1 MPRSRPS
8 RRARGGFWRRLRTA
22 VLVVLAGAILASAG
36 TAGYLYVDFSRRID
50 ERLSGEHRRPTLRV
64 FARAPTHQAGPTD
77 APLLTALA
85 VDARAKQRH
94 VPLADVPP
102 SLVQAV
108 LAIEDR
114 RFYDHPGV
122 DVIRA
127 TGALVTNLRGDRPYL
142 EGGST
147 LTQQLVK
154 NLVLTPDKTLRRKL
168 QEQFMAILV
177 ERRLTKDQ
185 ILELYLNEV
194 YLGHRGSFA
203 IHGVAEASRLF
214 FGKDVSALT
223 LAETATIAGLIQAPS
238 SYSPLRSPDRARA
251 RRGVVLRAMADAGYL
266 TGEAA
271 SRAAREP
278 VAVVAGELDAEAPY
292 FVDFVAQRAGDQ
304 IASAYAAGESIDLYT
319 TLDLTRQRQ
328 AEQAVREGLRDVDAR
343 LAGSKRAGRVQAALL
358 AIDPRTGDVLAMVG
372 GRSYGESQFNRA
384 TNARRQPGSVFKP
397 FVYLA
402 AFERGLE
409 DKRHDLSPATLVL
422 DEPTTF
428 AFGGKTYTPNNY
440 GGEYDGRITLRRALA
455 RSRNVATVK
464 VAEWAGYD
472 RIASLW
478 RRIGAQSAPQPYP
491 SIALGAFEATPF
503 EIAAAYSVFAAGG
516 TVRPPRTVIRIE
528 RDGRATE
535 PERSIPRRVAAPAP
549 TYLVTDM
556 LRSVMDEGTGEG
568 ARAEGFLLDAAGKS
582 GTTNDLRDAWF
593 VGFTPELLTVVW
605 VGFDDNQPLGLSGTQ
620 AALPI
625 WTRFMRQALQ
635 GRNSV
640 AFAVPDGVT
649 FTEIDPDTGQLASP
663 ACPRAA
669 REVFLAGTEPAEPC
683 RLHRTR
689 DWYNLTLLRKREGLR
704 DR

>member
-1 MPRSRPS
+1 M
-8 RRARGGFWRRLRTA
+8 
-22 VLVVLAGAILASAG
+22 LAAAG
-36 TAGYLYVDFSRRID
+36 TAGYLYVDVSRRLD
-50 ERLSGEHRRPTLRV
+50 GSLSGEHRRPTLRV
-64 FARAPTHQAGPTD
+64 FARSPERRAGRAN

-102 SLVQAV
+102 YLVQAV

-127 TGALVTNLRGDRPYL
+127 TGALVTNLRGGRPYL

-147 LTQQLVK
+147 ITQQLVK

-177 ERRLTKDQ
+177 ERRLTKDR

-194 YLGHRGSFA
+194 YLGQRGSFA

-214 FGKDVSALT
+214 FCKDLASLT
-223 LAETATIAGLIQAPS
+223 LAEAATIAGLIQAPS
-238 SYSPLRSPDRARA
+238 LYSPFRSPERARA
-251 RRGVVLRAMADAGYL
+251 RRGVVLNAMVDAGYL
-266 TGEAA
+266 TRDAA
-271 SRAAREP
+271 TRAGRESA
-278 VAVVAGELDAEAPY
+278 VVVAGALDAEAPY
-292 FVDFVAQRAGDQ
+292 FVDFVTQHLDDQ
-304 IASAYAAGESIDLYT
+304 LTSADAAGESVDVYT
-319 TLDLTRQRQ
+319 TVDLELQRL
-328 AEQAVREGLRDVDAR
+328 AEQSVREGLDAVDTR
-343 LAGSKRAGRVQAALL
+343 LADAKRTGRVQAGLVAV
-358 AIDPRTGDVLAMVG
+358 DPRTGDIVAMVG
-372 GRSYGESQFNRA
+372 GRSYGESQYNRA
-384 TNARRQPGSVFKP
+384 VSARRQPGSVFKP

-409 DKRHDLSPATLVL
+409 ETRKDLSPATVVW
-422 DEPTTF
+422 DEPATF
-428 AFGGKTYTPNNY
+428 EFGGKTYAPSNY
-440 GGEYDGRITLRRALA
+440 ASEYDGRISLRRALA

-472 RIASLW
+472 RVADLW
-478 RRIGAQSAPQPYP
+478 RRTGAQSAPQPYP
-491 SIALGAFEATPF
+491 SIALGAFEATPL
-503 EIAAAYSVFAAGG
+503 EIASAYSAFATGG
-516 TVRPPRTVIRIE
+516 VVRPLRAVLRVE
-528 RDGRATE
+528 QKGRAAE
-535 PERSIPRRVAAPAP
+535 PDRGSPHRVASPAT

-556 LRSVMDEGTGEG
+556 LRSVMDEGTGAG

-605 VGFDDNQPLGLSGTQ
+605 VGFDDNRPLGLSGTQ

-625 WTRFMRQALQ
+625 WTRFMRQALK
-635 GRNSV
+635 GHANT
-640 AFAVPDGVT
+640 AFVVPDGVT
-649 FTEIDPDTGQLASP
+649 FAEIDPETGDLASP
-663 ACPRAA
+663 ACPRVA
-669 REVFLAGTEPAEPC
+669 REVFLTGTEPAEPC
-683 RLHRTR
+683 RRHRAR
-689 DWYNLTLLRKREGLR
+689 DWYNLSLLRKREGLR